1 MTQALPMRAPMG
13 IGKLLDTVFRLYR
26 AHFGRAVL
34 TAAIFFVPVGLISSV
49 LLGVTMSS
57 YLQFFAAA
65 LDQPAAADDFN
76 SAIFGQVGQTLLATL
91 FVAMLGYVLGALAFL
106 ALTVQADADSRGQ
119 SVTIGAS
126 VKAAMGRFW
135 AYLGFTMLAFLLTM
149 AVLIGVYLGFILIA
163 LLFGGLITG
172 LAWVSDANEIVA
184 VGAVIIG
191 MFIFLVVGVL
201 ALLPFVYLA
210 GRWIVAPVLI
220 YTERCGPVSA
230 LSRSWALTD
239 GSFWRMTGL
248 LLLLVILN
256 SVVLAL
262 PVNLIQFAM
271 LVLVTPQMFGVVNGL
286 LTGLSYLVS
295 ILWYPFLTW
304 TLVLVYYDLRV
315 RKENYDLTL
324 RVQALERSVRPQTL
338 PGA

>member
-1 MTQALPMRAPMG
+1 M
-13 IGKLLDTVFRLYR
+13 
-26 AHFGRAVL
+26 
-34 TAAIFFVPVGLISSV
+34 GLISSV

-65 LDQPAAADDFN
+65 LDQPVAADDFN
-76 SAIFGQVGQTLLATL
+76 SAVFGQVGQTLLAT
-91 FVAMLGYVLGALAFL
+91 FVAMLGCARRTGLL

-119 SVTIGAS
+119 NVTIGAS
-126 VKAAMGRFW
+126 VKAALGRSGHTS
-135 AYLGFTMLAFLLTM
+135 ASPCSPLADRGRADRRLLRLHPDRPPLWRRHCR
-149 AVLIGVYLGFILIA
+149 A
-163 LLFGGLITG
+163 GL
-172 LAWVSDANEIVA
+172 VSDANEIVA

-191 MFIFLVVGVL
+191 MFVFSSS
-201 ALLPFVYLA
+201 ACWRCCPSSTSR

-271 LVLVTPQMFGVVNGL
+271 LVLVTPQMFGLVNGL
-286 LTGLSYLVS
+286 LTG
-295 ILWYPFLTW
+295 
-304 TLVLVYYDLRV
+304 
-315 RKENYDLTL
+315 
-324 RVQALERSVRPQTL
+324 
-338 PGA
+338 

>member
-1 MTQALPMRAPMG
+1 MNQALPMRAPMG

-34 TAAIFFVPVGLISSV
+34 TAAIFFVPVGLISSL
-49 LLGVTMSS
+49 LLGATMGS
-57 YLQFFAAA
+57 YTEFFTAA
-65 LDQPAAADDFN
+65 LDQRVPADEFN
-76 SAIFGQVGQTLLATL
+76 TTVFGQVGQTILATL
-91 FVAMLGYVLGALAFL
+91 FVAVLGYVLGALAFL

-119 SVTIGAS
+119 PVTIGAS
-126 VKAAMGRFW
+126 VRGAFGRFW
-135 AYLGFTMLAFLLTM
+135 AYTGFTILAFLLAM
-149 AVLIGVYLGFILIA
+149 AVFIGVYFGFILIA
-163 LLFGGLITG
+163 LVFGGMVAG
-172 LAWVSDANEIVA
+172 LASVSDANEIVA

-191 MFIFLVVGVL
+191 MLVFFAVAVL
-201 ALLPFVYLA
+201 AMLPFVYLA
-210 GRWIVAPVLI
+210 GRWLVAPVLI
-220 YTERCGPVSA
+220 YVERCGPVSA

-256 SVVLAL
+256 SVVLVL

-286 LTGLSYLVS
+286 LTGLSYLIS

-315 RKENYDLTL
+315 RMENYDLTL
-324 RVQALERSVRPQTL
+324 RVQALERSVRPPTL

>member
-1 MTQALPMRAPMG
+1 MNQAMPMRSPMG

-26 AHFGRAVL
+26 ANFGRAVL
-34 TAAIFFVPVGLISSV
+34 TAAIFFVPLGLLSAL
-49 LLGVTMSS
+49 LLGATMSS
-57 YLQFFAAA
+57 YMGFFASI
-65 LDQPAAADDFN
+65 LDQPLPGNEFNNAAFR
-76 SAIFGQVGQTLLATL
+76 QVGQTLLATL
-91 FVAMLGYVLGALAFL
+91 FIAVLGYILGALAFL
-106 ALTVQADADSRGQ
+106 ALTAQADADSRGQ
-119 SVTIGAS
+119 PVTIGAS
-126 VKAAMGRFW
+126 IRAALGRFW
-135 AYLGFTMLAFLLTM
+135 AYAGFTILAFLLAM
-149 AVLIGVYLGFILIA
+149 AVFIGVYFGFILIA
-163 LLFGGLITG
+163 LIFGGMVAG
-172 LAWVSDANEIVA
+172 LAWISDANEIVA

-191 MFIFLVVGVL
+191 MLVFFVIGVL
-201 ALLPFVYLA
+201 AMLPFVYLA

-220 YTERCGPVSA
+220 FVERCGPVSA

-256 SVVLAL
+256 TVVLAL
-262 PVNLIQFAM
+262 PISLIQFVT

-286 LTGLSYLVS
+286 LTGLNYLVS

-315 RKENYDLTL
+315 RTENYDLTL
-324 RVQALERSVRPQTL
+324 RVQTLERSVRPPTL